1 MAARVITGKVV
12 YDQLLQG
19 VIRTDGP
26 GSSPAFGG
34 GDPWTGA
41 HVDRQRI
48 QPLLALAAALS
59 LAPLARAEAQMRSA
73 VATVQLTAVVPPGAS
88 FRPAL
93 GLTVNAAYRV
103 EAHRTRGAS
112 ITLMDDG
119 RPGLV
124 PLKAVRDS
132 V

>member
-1 MAARVITGKVV
+1 M
-12 YDQLLQG
+12 
-19 VIRTDGP
+19 
-26 GSSPAFGG
+26 
-34 GDPWTGA
+34 
-41 HVDRQRI
+41 DRRQVRPFI
-48 QPLLALAAALS
+48 GLAIALS

-103 EAHRTRGAS
+103 EAHRTRGGN

-132 V
+132 AEAAGLGDDGLPVTVDLVLDATL

>member
-1 MAARVITGKVV
+1 
-12 YDQLLQG
+12 
-19 VIRTDGP
+19 
-26 GSSPAFGG
+26 
-34 GDPWTGA
+34 
-41 HVDRQRI
+41 VDRRQLG
-48 QPLLALAAALS
+48 PLLTLAIELS

-103 EAHRTRGAS
+103 EVHLAGGS
-112 ITLMDDG
+112 NITLMGDG
-119 RPGLV
+119 RPGFV

-132 V
+132 VEAAGLGDDGLPVTVDVVLEATL

>member
-1 MAARVITGKVV
+1 MDRR
-12 YDQLLQG
+12 QL
-19 VIRTDGP
+19 R
-26 GSSPAFGG
+26 
-34 GDPWTGA
+34 
-41 HVDRQRI
+41 
-48 QPLLALAAALS
+48 PLLTLAIALS
-59 LAPLARAEAQMRSA
+59 LAPLARAEAQTRSG

-103 EAHRTRGAS
+103 EVHRPRGS
-112 ITLMDDG
+112 NITLMDDG

-132 V
+132 VEAAGLADDGLPVTVDLVLDATL

>member
-1 MAARVITGKVV
+1 M
-12 YDQLLQG
+12 
-19 VIRTDGP
+19 
-26 GSSPAFGG
+26 
-34 GDPWTGA
+34 
-41 HVDRQRI
+41 DRRQVWSLI
-48 QPLLALAAALS
+48 ALAIALS

-93 GLTVNAAYRV
+93 GLTVNAPYRLEV
-103 EAHRTRGAS
+103 HRTRGAR
-112 ITLMDDG
+112 ITLMDDR

-132 V
+132 IEAAGLGDDGLPVTVDLVLDATL

>member
-1 MAARVITGKVV
+1 M
-12 YDQLLQG
+12 
-19 VIRTDGP
+19 
-26 GSSPAFGG
+26 
-34 GDPWTGA
+34 
-41 HVDRQRI
+41 DRRQVR
-48 QPLLALAAALS
+48 PLIGLAIALS

-73 VATVQLTAVVPPGAS
+73 VARVQLTAVVPPGAS

-103 EAHRTRGAS
+103 EVHRTRGAN

-132 V
+132 AEAAGLGDDGLPVTVDLVLDATL